1 MLRCVRIVVAGL
13 DSGISSSDPRVED
26 IVLRHMRAVDEEL
39 AELEQ
44 INP

>member
-13 DSGISSSDPRVED
+13 DSGIASSDPRVEE
-26 IVLRHMRAVDEEL
+26 IVLRHMHAVDDEL
-39 AELEQ
+39 EALEQ